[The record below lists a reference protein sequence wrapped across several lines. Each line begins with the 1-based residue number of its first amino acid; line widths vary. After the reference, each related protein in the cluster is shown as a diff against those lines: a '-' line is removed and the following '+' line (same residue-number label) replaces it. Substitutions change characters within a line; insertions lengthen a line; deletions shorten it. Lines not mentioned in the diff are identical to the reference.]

1 MDGVFAADRWDG
13 ETRVSPSCLRSLPFW
28 GPLMLLATAKLGSAF
43 KSHLSLHGVRACEVI
58 TSAAASLGFLF
69 GEERNISTLITL
81 PLPTPAN
88 AKKELRLNNNRC
100 QESGND
106 SVDRGLGDRVGRR
119 SCPVPS
125 AEEELPGGG
134 GGGAFFFLV
143 TDPAPSANLRSAQCC
158 IPNTHPRHPPEER
171 DLRQGCRDRNSL
183 IADVGLK
190 PMRVEHRT
198 RSFIVSLVLFARL
211 GVW

>member
-13 ETRVSPSCLRSLPFW
+13 ETRVSPSCLRSLSFW

-43 KSHLSLHGVRACEVI
+43 KSHLSLHGVRVCEVI
-58 TSAAASLGFLF
+58 TSAAASLGFFF

-88 AKKELRLNNNRC
+88 AKKNCDSTTTAVKGPVMIRSTGGLAIASAADLVPFRVPRKRC
-100 QESGND
+100 PAAAA
-106 SVDRGLGDRVGRR
+106 VR
-119 SCPVPS
+119 
-125 AEEELPGGG
+125 
-134 GGGAFFFLV
+134 FFSLV

-171 DLRQGCRDRNSL
+171 DLRQGCRDRNS
-183 IADVGLK
+183 
-190 PMRVEHRT
+190 
-198 RSFIVSLVLFARL
+198 
-211 GVW
+211 